1 MKTDK
6 TDTYKTI
13 SKKSEGLYRDKGSR
27 FISFLYPVQSEE
39 EIKNILSAIKK
50 EYYNAT
56 HHCYAYTIGH
66 VDTPEYRMNDDG
78 EPSGTA
84 GKPIYGQLLSYD
96 LKDVLAIV
104 VRFFGGVKL
113 GTSGL
118 INAYKIATQIA
129 IDNASIVEKKIKNSY
144 QISFD
149 YLYMNEV
156 MQILK
161 KDYISIKK
169 NDYIED
175 AYCLEFDVIL
185 SKSENVIASLELIEK
200 SKITF
205 LKTS

>member
-1 MKTDK
+1 M
-6 TDTYKTI
+6 DTYKTI
-13 SKKSEGLYRDKGSR
+13 SEKSEGLYRVKGSR
-27 FISFLYPVQSEE
+27 FISFLYPIQSEE
-39 EIKNILSAIKK
+39 EVKGLLSAVKK

-84 GKPIYGQLLSYD
+84 GKPIYGQLLSYE

-104 VRFFGGVKL
+104 VRFFGGTKL

-118 INAYKIATQIA
+118 ISAYKAATQIA
-129 IDNASIVEKKIKNSY
+129 IDNALIVEKKIKNSY
-144 QISFD
+144 QIIFN
-149 YLYMNEV
+149 YLFMNEV

-161 KDYISIKK
+161 RDYVFIKK

-175 AYCLEFDVIL
+175 AYCLEFDVIRT
-185 SKSENVIASLELIEK
+185 KSEEVITSLELIEK

-205 LKTS
+205 LKTN

>member
-1 MKTDK
+1 MKTDN

-66 VDTPEYRMNDDG
+66 VDIPEYRMNDDG

-118 INAYKIATQIA
+118 INAYKTATQIA
-129 IDNASIVEKKIKNSY
+129 IENASIVERKIKNSY

-161 KDYISIKK
+161 KDYVSIKK

-185 SKSENVIASLELIEK
+185 SKSEEVIASLELIEK